1 MLLEKPS
8 LEIAQVSGG
17 FSWRPQEAFRIQQIP
32 EELVLPLS
40 YHRLLVFLIP
50 PVVSQE
56 EVKSSCPGTPQ
67 GLREALKLLKG
78 VLVLLTKKDIDGF
91 PFGAQSR
98 IHMVLM

>member
-1 MLLEKPS
+1 M
-8 LEIAQVSGG
+8 
-17 FSWRPQEAFRIQQIP
+17 R
-32 EELVLPLS
+32 
-40 YHRLLVFLIP
+40 
-50 PVVSQE
+50 QE